1 MFHSRAFFLSWLVGF
16 TAAKDIHL
24 DWNITWVWAAPDGF
38 GRPMIGI
45 NDEWP
50 CPLVNADL
58 GDRLIVDV
66 YNGLGNQSTGIHWHG
81 FHQYMTGTMD
91 GANQV
96 TQCALP
102 PGSSMRY
109 EFNVSPRLAKM
120 LTVYSRERSTKPVLI
135 GITRTKWASIP
146 TDSGAH

>member
-1 MFHSRAFFLSWLVGF
+1 MFHSRALLLSWLIGF

-45 NDEWP
+45 NNEWP
-50 CPLVNADL
+50 CPIVNADL
-58 GDRLIVDV
+58 GDHLIVDV
-66 YNGLGNQSTGIHWHG
+66 HNGLGNQSTGIHWHG

-91 GANQV
+91 GSNQV

-109 EFNVSPRLAKM
+109 EFDVSVSSPKR
-120 LTVYSRERSTKPVLI
+120 V
-135 GITRTKWASIP
+135 
-146 TDSGAH
+146 

>member
-1 MFHSRAFFLSWLVGF
+1 MFHSRALLLSWLAGF

-45 NDEWP
+45 NNEWP
-50 CPLVNADL
+50 CPIINADL
-58 GDRLIVDV
+58 GDHLIVDV
-66 YNGLGNQSTGIHWHG
+66 HNGLGNQSTGIHWHG

-91 GANQV
+91 GSNQV

-109 EFNVSPRLAKM
+109 EFDVSISSPNR
-120 LTVYSRERSTKPVLI
+120 V
-135 GITRTKWASIP
+135 
-146 TDSGAH
+146 